1 MISKTKKKNIPLV
14 VDLDGTF
21 IKKDLLYE
29 GFKLIIRKNFLYIFS
44 CCIWILKGKVNLK
57 NKLFKKIN
65 IKSAKIQ
72 VNEGVLHFI
81 EKEKKDGRKIILATA
96 SLQSSAEEISREYP
110 FFDEVYGTNDDTNL
124 KGKNKL
130 KLLLKLYG
138 FKKFDYIGNSFSDLV
153 IFQSCRYAYLVNAS
167 KRLKKKAF
175 KIAGVKIINSEEHS
189 PLDNNL
195 KQRDSNKTE
204 TLK

>member
-1 MISKTKKKNIPLV
+1 MINKTQETNIPLV

-21 IKKDLLYE
+21 IKKDLLCE
-29 GFKLIIRKNFLYIFS
+29 GFKLIARKNFLYIFL

-57 NKLFKKIN
+57 NKLFKIIK
-65 IKSAKIQ
+65 IKSTKIP
-72 VNEGVLHFI
+72 VNDEVLHFI
-81 EKEKKDGRKIILATA
+81 KKEKKRGRKIILATA
-96 SLQSSAEEISREYP
+96 SLQSNAEEISKEYP
-110 FFDEVYGTNDDTNL
+110 FFDEVYGTNNDTNL

-167 KRLKKKAF
+167 KLLKKKTF
-175 KIAGVKIINSEEHS
+175 KIADVKIINSEERS
-189 PLDNNL
+189 
-195 KQRDSNKTE
+195 RIR
-204 TLK
+204 